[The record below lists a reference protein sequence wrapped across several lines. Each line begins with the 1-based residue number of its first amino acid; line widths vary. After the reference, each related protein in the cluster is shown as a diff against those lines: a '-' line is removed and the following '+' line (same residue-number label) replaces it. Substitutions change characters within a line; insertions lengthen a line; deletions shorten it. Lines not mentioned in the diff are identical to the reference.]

1 LGVTSSWAVV
11 LAAGSGSR
19 FGGRKQLEMLG
30 GRRVVDWA
38 VAAARGACDGVVLV
52 VDDPASIRPS
62 GVDAMVTG
70 GATRSES
77 VRAGLAAV
85 PTDVDVVVVHDA
97 ARPGASV
104 ALFDRVLEAVVAG
117 ADAAVPGVPIA
128 DTVKQV
134 VVDERDRRLVTAT
147 IDRSDLVAVQTPQAF
162 RRSALVEAHRSGGDA
177 TDDAGLVERC
187 GGTVV
192 VVDGETAA
200 HKITTRHDLRF
211 IAGVLELEQ

>member
-1 LGVTSSWAVV
+1 MMPPGPARRSPCSTGSS
-11 LAAGSGSR
+11 
-19 FGGRKQLEMLG
+19 
-30 GRRVVDWA
+30 RRWSP
-38 VAAARGACDGVVLV
+38 G
-52 VDDPASIRPS
+52 
-62 GVDAMVTG
+62 
-70 GATRSES
+70 
-77 VRAGLAAV
+77 
-85 PTDVDVVVVHDA
+85 PTQ
-97 ARPGASV
+97 RCQ
-104 ALFDRVLEAVVAG
+104 
-117 ADAAVPGVPIA
+117 PIA